1 MKKPLTL
8 SLILL
13 TMSAPAVVLAQTPT
27 ASQAALTQARAALAQ
42 AQAARAAQST
52 TVKAPSSLAQAQT
65 TTTTPAA
72 TAPAAATPAPTTP
85 APTTPAAPAQSTPA
99 QTTVQPAAWTNADLQ
114 AATYVVLAP
123 SLEGNPGALSADQ
136 QKSVLV
142 AMQHDLQGAI
152 LRKYPTAKFVT
163 DASTPGAISLRP
175 VLTVPGSLLPWN
187 SFQARVELSQN
198 GGNAVIKDNFGVL
211 EVYQHQAD
219 AANYLFD
226 RLVSKLP

>member
-8 SLILL
+8 SLLLL
-13 TMSAPAVVLAQTPT
+13 TMSAPAFALAQTPT
-27 ASQAALTQARAALAQ
+27 ASQTPRAAQAALTQARAALAQ
-42 AQAARAAQST
+42 AQAARAAQSPAVKT
-52 TVKAPSSLAQAQT
+52 AVKASSSLAQAQIAAPAA
-65 TTTTPAA
+65 TTPA
-72 TAPAAATPAPTTP
+72 PATPAPVTP
-85 APTTPAAPAQSTPA
+85 GQTAAKPAT
-99 QTTVQPAAWTNADLQ
+99 WTNADLQ

-142 AMQHDLQGAI
+142 AMQHDLQGAV

-163 DASTPGAISLRP
+163 DASTPGVITLRP

-198 GGNAVIKDNFGVL
+198 GGNAVVQDNFGVL

-226 RLVSKLP
+226 RLVGKLP

>member
-42 AQAARAAQST
+42 AQAAHASQAT
-52 TVKAPSSLAQAQT
+52 AVKASSSLAQAQT
-65 TTTTPAA
+65 TTPATTTPAA
-72 TAPAAATPAPTTP
+72 TTP
-85 APTTPAAPAQSTPA
+85 APTTPAAPAQSPPA

>member
-8 SLILL
+8 SLLLL
-13 TMSAPAVVLAQTPT
+13 TMSAPAFALAQTPT

-52 TVKAPSSLAQAQT
+52 AVKASSSLAQAQT
-65 TTTTPAA
+65 STPATTTPATTAPAATTPAA
-72 TAPAAATPAPTTP
+72 TP
-85 APTTPAAPAQSTPA
+85 PAAPAQTA
-99 QTTVQPAAWTNADLQ
+99 VQPSAWTNASLN

-142 AMQHDLQGAI
+142 AMQHDLQGAV

-163 DASTPGAISLRP
+163 DASTPGAITLRP

-198 GGNAVIKDNFGVL
+198 GGNAVVQDNFGVL

-226 RLVSKLP
+226 RLISKLP